1 MVTPQE
7 MIDRLG
13 KHFGVHP
20 GTRSL
25 HARGVVCAGRFLPAP
40 EAAILTRAEH
50 MQGEVPVLARISN
63 GSGDPGAPDRAPD
76 VRGLAV
82 SFELSDGTR
91 TDILAQTAPRFPVRS
106 PDAFI
111 DLVEATERGLG
122 MAWKLPLFLAR
133 NPRALPA
140 LRANAASLRPPASYA
155 DPTYYAIHAYRWLD
169 AEGAGHW
176 VRYVWKPC
184 AEVGAAR
191 GAEDRREDDYLTR
204 DLDGRLAGG
213 QVSFDLELQIAGPDD
228 DPHDPTSVWGNED
241 ERVIAGRLEID
252 SFADGHDEI
261 LFDPMRLTDGIEPSE
276 DPILH
281 YRPGAYSVSYERRTG
296 G

>member
-1 MVTPQE
+1 MITAQQA
-7 MIDRLG
+7 IDRLG
-13 KHFGVHP
+13 EHFGVYP
-20 GTRSL
+20 GMRAL

-40 EAAILTRAEH
+40 EAAALTRAEH
-50 MQGEVPVLARISN
+50 MQHEVPVLARISN
-63 GSGDPGAPDRAPD
+63 GSGDPRSPDRAPD

-82 SFELSDGTR
+82 SFELAAGSR

-106 PDAFI
+106 PDAFV

-169 AEGAGHW
+169 GEGAGHW

-184 AEVGAAR
+184 AEGGARR
-191 GAEDRREDDYLTR
+191 GGEDKREDDYLTR
-204 DLDGRLAGG
+204 DLAARLADG
-213 QVSFDLELQIAGPDD
+213 QVRFDLELQVAGEGD
-228 DPHDPTSVWGNED
+228 DPHDPMSVWGNEGQ
-241 ERVIAGRLEID
+241 RVIAGCLEID
-252 SFADGHDEI
+252 AFADGHDEI

-281 YRPGAYSVSYERRTG
+281 FRPGAYSVSYERRTG
-296 G
+296 S

>member
-1 MVTPQE
+1 MITAQE
-7 MIDRLG
+7 AIDRLG
-13 KHFGVHP
+13 EHFGVYP
-20 GTRSL
+20 GTRTL

-40 EAAILTRAEH
+40 EAARLTRAEH

-63 GSGDPGAPDRAPD
+63 GSGDPRSPDRAPD

-82 SFELSDGTR
+82 SFELSDGSR

-111 DLVEATERGLG
+111 ELVEATERGLG
-122 MAWKLPLFLAR
+122 MAWRLPLFLAR
-133 NPRALPA
+133 NPRAVPA
-140 LRANAASLRPPASYA
+140 LRANAAALRPPASYA

-169 AEGAGHW
+169 AEGVGHW

-184 AEVGAAR
+184 IDD
-191 GAEDRREDDYLTR
+191 GAERDRERDRADDYLTR
-204 DLDGRLAGG
+204 DLEACLADGPVR
-213 QVSFDLELQIAGPDD
+213 FDLELEVAGDGD
-228 DPHDPTSVWGNED
+228 DPHDPTSVWENGEG
-241 ERVIAGRLEID
+241 RVVAGCLEID
-252 SFADGHDEI
+252 SLAEGHDEI

-281 YRPGAYSVSYERRTG
+281 FRPAAYAVSYERRAG